1 LALVAAGFCWAQEKS
16 PSDLIRLLATPTE
29 DPFWSATF
37 TCGSLYGDYERG
49 RPLAKELADLGGSAI
64 PDLESALDSVEA
76 HGQRSA
82 FAYRSGWLIMAY
94 AKILGP
100 AAFPRLRRMKNKIEI
115 DQDALQVGIA
125 IALGL
130 TSYVDARSLEATKM
144 CLQNDPRDGLDRLI
158 LAWQHNDVKAIE
170 KSLGAEATSSLKAL
184 HNELST
190 SKARPD
196 AAVGYR
202 FESSERWAQAR
213 EVFDGAPYLGL
224 RIADSIEVPTRFFN
238 GTGAGCGVLTIRFA
252 MNTNALLRPDYYV
265 DNRNIDDLVHLIA
278 SCASGSSLH

>member
-130 TSYVDARSLEATKM
+130 TSHVDARSLEATKDLPPERSPGWSRPPDSGM
-144 CLQNDPRDGLDRLI
+144 
-158 LAWQHNDVKAIE
+158 
-170 KSLGAEATSSLKAL
+170 ATSSLKAL

-213 EVFDGAPYLGL
+213 EVFDGGPL
-224 RIADSIEVPTRFFN
+224 S
-238 GTGAGCGVLTIRFA
+238 RFA
-252 MNTNALLRPDYYV
+252 DRRFD
-265 DNRNIDDLVHLIA
+265 
-278 SCASGSSLH
+278 